1 MHSSPEN
8 RVVLRHL
15 LAPSVLAVGAVL
27 FCGCI
32 LFVAAQK
39 STQKEKG
46 ATTSPTA
53 TLLTRSATRHETHR
67 LGYGGTL
74 TVVGAPQGSIVIEGW
89 PRSEIDVTAEIQ
101 WQAETEADL
110 DRLAAVNS
118 FAFDEDVNHFS
129 ILTTGT
135 HDQPFMRRVAR
146 DFPKRLLGL
155 PWKIDYRIRVPV
167 ATDLEINGG
176 RGPINLSG
184 VEGSL
189 TLSATESD
197 ATLTLTGGV
206 VSATIA
212 AGKVNVSI
220 PVRSWRGS
228 GAEIRL
234 ASGDLSIELASGF
247 NGDIDAD
254 ILRSGQIE
262 NSFQGLEPRERN
274 GLTARSIK
282 GRAGAGGA
290 YFNFTVGDGRLR
302 LKKMSE
308 R

>member
-1 MHSSPEN
+1 MHSSPKS
-8 RVVLRHL
+8 RLVARYPLASGVL
-15 LAPSVLAVGAVL
+15 VLGAVL
-27 FCGCI
+27 FCGGF
-32 LFVAAQK
+32 LLVAGQK

-46 ATTSPTA
+46 AATPPTA
-53 TLLTRSATRHETHR
+53 TLLTRSAARHETHR

-89 PRSEIDVTAEIQ
+89 PRSEVDVTAEIQ

-118 FAFDEDVNHFS
+118 FAFDEDVNHIS

-135 HDQPFMRRVAR
+135 HDKAFMRRVAR

-155 PWKIDYRIRVPV
+155 PWKIDYLIRVPV
-167 ATDLEINGG
+167 ATDLEINAG
-176 RGPINLSG
+176 RGPIKLSS
-184 VEGSL
+184 VEGAL
-189 TLSATESD
+189 RLSATESD
-197 ATLTLTGGV
+197 AELTFTGGV

-212 AGKVNVSI
+212 AGKVKVSI

-234 ASGDLSIELASGF
+234 ASGDLTIELPAGF

-262 NSFQGLEPRERN
+262 NSCQALEPREKS

-290 YFNFTVGDGRLR
+290 YFNFTVGDGTLR
-302 LKKMSE
+302 LKKTSE
-308 R
+308 K

>member
-1 MHSSPEN
+1 
-8 RVVLRHL
+8 
-15 LAPSVLAVGAVL
+15 L
-27 FCGCI
+27 FCGCF
-32 LFVAAQK
+32 LLVAAQK

-46 ATTSPTA
+46 AAASPTP
-53 TLLTRSATRHETHR
+53 TLLTRRATRHETHR

-89 PRSEIDVTAEIQ
+89 PRSEIDVTAEIE
-101 WQAETEADL
+101 WQGETEADL
-110 DRLAAVNS
+110 DRLAAVNN

-129 ILTTGT
+129 VLTTGT
-135 HDQPFMRRVAR
+135 HDRAFMRRVAK

-155 PWKIDYRIRVPV
+155 SWKIDYRIRVPV

-197 ATLTLTGGV
+197 ATLTFTGGV

-212 AGKVNVSI
+212 AGKVNVRIS
-220 PVRSWRGS
+220 VRSWRGS

-234 ASGDLSIELASGF
+234 ASGDLTIELPSGF

-262 NSFQGLEPRERN
+262 NSYQGIEARESN

-290 YFNFTVGDGRLR
+290 YFNFTVGDGTLR
-302 LKKMSE
+302 LKKASE
-308 R
+308 N

>member
-1 MHSSPEN
+1 M
-8 RVVLRHL
+8 VLC
-15 LAPSVLAVGAVL
+15 AVL
-27 FCGCI
+27 FCGCF
-32 LFVAAQK
+32 LLVAAQK

-46 ATTSPTA
+46 AATPPTA
-53 TLLTRSATRHETHR
+53 TLLTRSAARHETQR

-89 PRSEIDVTAEIQ
+89 PRNEVDVTAEIQ

-110 DRLAAVNS
+110 DRLAAVNG
-118 FAFDEDVNHFS
+118 FAFDEDVNHIS
-129 ILTTGT
+129 ILTTGM
-135 HDQPFMRRVAR
+135 HDKAFMRRVAR

-167 ATDLEINGG
+167 ATDLEINAG
-176 RGPINLSG
+176 RGPIKLSG
-184 VEGSL
+184 VEGAL
-189 TLSATESD
+189 RLSATESD
-197 ATLTLTGGV
+197 AELTFTGGV

-228 GAEIRL
+228 GVEIRL
-234 ASGDLSIELASGF
+234 AAGDLTIELPAGF

-262 NSFQGLEPRERN
+262 NSYQGLEPRERA

-290 YFNFTVGDGRLR
+290 YFNFIVGDGTLR
-302 LKKMSE
+302 LKKTGE
-308 R
+308 K

>member
-1 MHSSPEN
+1 MHSSPKS
-8 RVVLRHL
+8 RLVVRHR
-15 LAPSVLAVGAVL
+15 LAPRVLALGAVL
-27 FCGCI
+27 FCGGF
-32 LFVAAQK
+32 LLVAAQK
-39 STQKEKG
+39 SAQTEKG
-46 ATTSPTA
+46 ATTPPKA
-53 TLLTRSATRHETHR
+53 TLLTRSAARHETHR

-89 PRSEIDVTAEIQ
+89 PKSEIDVTAEIQ

-110 DRLAAVNS
+110 DRLATVNS

-135 HDQPFMRRVAR
+135 HDQAFMRRVAK

-184 VEGSL
+184 VEGAL

-212 AGKVNVSI
+212 AGKVNVNI

-234 ASGDLSIELASGF
+234 ASGDLTIELPAGF
-247 NGDIDAD
+247 NGDIDAY

-262 NSFQGLEPRERN
+262 NSYQGLEPRERN
-274 GLTARSIK
+274 GLTAHSIK

-290 YFNFTVGDGRLR
+290 YFNFTVGDGTLR
-302 LKKMSE
+302 LKRASE
-308 R
+308 K